1 LQTTI
6 NLTYEFFSVGC
17 ENSKSDVAIVIDVLR
32 ASTTINTLLQLCNE
46 VYITDSIEKANSYE
60 NAIKIGERN
69 GKKIEEFDFG
79 NSPTEILRNKEKIL
93 EHVKND
99 GKVVLTT
106 TNGTRVMKRVFE
118 DANYV
123 LIGSITNAKYVAEKA
138 LELSK
143 SGMTLVPCHR
153 KGTFAIEDVVGAGLI
168 ASYIEEI
175 GKEKTKNEEVLM
187 AKLLTKGDWKS
198 LILNSNSADNL
209 RNLGYHEDLLFCICE
224 NAQNVVGMF
233 DGEKVVRL

>member
-1 LQTTI
+1 M
-6 NLTYEFFSVGC
+6 
-17 ENSKSDVAIVIDVLR
+17 AIVIDILR

-60 NAIKIGERN
+60 NTIKIGERN

-79 NSPTEILRNKEKIL
+79 NSPTDILKNKEIIL
-93 EHVKND
+93 EHVKNG

-106 TNGTRVMKRVFE
+106 TNGTRVMKRVFKN
-118 DANYV
+118 ANYV

-138 LELSK
+138 VELSK
-143 SGMTLVPCHR
+143 SGITLVPCHR
-153 KGTFAIEDVVGAGLI
+153 KGTFAIEDVIGAGLI
-168 ASYIEEI
+168 ARYIEEI
-175 GKEKTKNEEVLM
+175 SKEKTKNEEVLA

-209 RNLGYHEDLLFCICE
+209 RNLGYHGDLMFCISE
-224 NAQNVVGMF
+224 NSQNVVGMF
-233 DGEKVVRL
+233 DGEKVVKI